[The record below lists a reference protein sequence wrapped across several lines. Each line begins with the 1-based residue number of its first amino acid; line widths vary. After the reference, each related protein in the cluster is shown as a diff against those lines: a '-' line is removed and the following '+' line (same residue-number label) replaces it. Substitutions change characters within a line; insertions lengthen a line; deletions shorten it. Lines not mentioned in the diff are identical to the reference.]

1 MSLQVL
7 LGRIILMKCLLK
19 YKWVKLR
26 RTNLPI
32 ENGLLGSWGRL
43 ASCAAYRKGIGIY
56 CGYRNPVTPGM
67 WAGGIIGLKSILG
80 VRRRSQALQIMNE
93 LTDLGYVKFTL
104 DTRTKKLTYEITDWV
119 ANSSG
124 AECTDGAVYATE
136 GYGFICVPRSITERL
151 VEHIRIFDEAD
162 AWLDLWCH
170 TVYRDYGNAFSFFA
184 PAIQYRKY
192 GAVLT
197 LETLGKRWGWEK
209 TKVWRFFR
217 KNSDTFALYRLP
229 GSYGC
234 LIYNRKYL
242 DESECAM
249 PDEADVLRLL
259 ADIRNASRKGIVA
272 ASDSERLNRMISWY
286 SRIVIKT
293 HEEQN
298 KKDQQKPRVASV
310 STYTRAYFS
319 HGRNCKYGRNCIYDC
334 WGVLI
339 GRSKNVFIRQTG
351 AVCPFG
357 RASPFFLGKKTD
369 YG

>member
-1 MSLQVL
+1 
-7 LGRIILMKCLLK
+7 MKCLSN
-19 YKWVKLR
+19 YKWVKLYR
-26 RTNLPI
+26 NH
-32 ENGLLGSWGRL
+32 LLKGKGVMYYWIKL
-43 ASCAAYRKGIGIY
+43 ASHAAFREGKGVYR
-56 CGYRNPVTPGM
+56 GYSNPVTPGM
-67 WAGGIIGLKSILG
+67 WAGGIVGLKSIMG

-119 ANSSG
+119 ANCSG
-124 AECTDGAVYATE
+124 AESKDGAVYATE

-151 VEHIRIFDEAD
+151 VENNRIFDEAD

-184 PAIQYRKY
+184 PAIQYGKY

-217 KNSDTFALYRLP
+217 KNSDMFALYRLP

-272 ASDSERLNRMISWY
+272 ASDSERLNRMVAWN
-286 SRIVIKT
+286 SRIIIKT
-293 HEEQN
+293 YEELN
-298 KKDQQKPRVASV
+298 KQAQTKSRVASV

-339 GRSKNVFIRQTG
+339 RQSKTTFIREIG
-351 AVCPFG
+351 IVCPFG
-357 RASPFFLGKKTD
+357 RASPFSLRGKAD